1 MWKIIQLD
9 PILANQIAAWEV
21 VERPISVVKELVENS
36 IDAGATNI
44 KIEIE
49 GWGIDSIIIHDNGE
63 WIEKDDLLL
72 ITGKHTTSKIKNLD
86 DLQNVMS
93 FWFRW
98 EAIASIASV
107 SDLEIISK
115 SHSSD
120 MWYSFKDGNITQ
132 SPLEQGTKIIVK
144 NLFWQTPARLNYLKK
159 PRTEYTKIYEY
170 IRSIALIYPEIW
182 FEFISDDIQTCIY
195 RPADNYENRIMQILG
210 EEFGNNILK
219 IEWGTTGLSI
229 EAYISDPKIHF
240 KNKNKQLLYVNK
252 RLIKSPMIF
261 RAIADAYNRYIP
273 HGTHPAYLINI
284 VIDPTQVDVNVHPR
298 KQEIRFADEAQVFRL
313 VYHAIHEQLQSLS
326 LVHWEIS
333 HTQNIPET
341 EKTPQYYTGSG
352 TKFKSYSPYK
362 DTTINPAQGQ
372 IQDALKFSAALSWN
386 ASPSWDSGLSESS
399 GNFEA
404 FENSRD
410 LHMTKMWKII
420 GQAFNSYIIVETKDS
435 LQILDQH
442 ALAERIIY
450 ERLIQNGHTPKTQG
464 LLLAESFNLSP
475 KQFEIVEN
483 HKTTLKS
490 FGFEMELLGNN
501 ILQVSGIPDFVKKE
515 NLRDIIEWVIED
527 LWDSKIGKSQTL
539 EEVRNK
545 IAAYASCRSAIKFG
559 HKLSLLEM
567 NTLLNDAVTDYSATC
582 PHGRPVISNL
592 DLETLKNMYDR

>member
-36 IDAGATNI
+36 IDAGATHI
-44 KIEIE
+44 KVEIE
-49 GWGIDSIIIHDNGE
+49 WGWIDSIIIHDNGE
-63 WIEKDDLLL
+63 WIEKDDLGL
-72 ITGKHTTSKIKNLD
+72 ITGKHTTSKIKNLT

-107 SDLEIISK
+107 SGLEIISK
-115 SHSSD
+115 WKEAD
-120 MWYSFKDGNITQ
+120 FAYSFKDGSIET
-132 SPLEQGTKIIVK
+132 SALEQGTKIIVK
-144 NLFWQTPARLNYLKK
+144 NLFSKTPARLNYLKK

-182 FEFISDDIQTCIY
+182 FEFISDDSQVCTY
-195 RPADNYENRIMQILG
+195 RPSDNYEERIFQILG

-219 IEWGTTGLSI
+219 IEWGTEGLSLK
-229 EAYISDPKIHF
+229 AYVSDPKIHF

-252 RLIKSPMIF
+252 RLIKSPMVY

-273 HGTHPAYLINI
+273 HGTHCAYLINI

-298 KQEIRFADEAQVFRL
+298 KQEIRFADESQIFRL
-313 VYHAIHEQLQSLS
+313 VYHAIHEKLQALS
-326 LVHWEIS
+326 LVHWDMQGS
-333 HTQNIPET
+333 VNNKET
-341 EKTPQYYTGSG
+341 KKTPEYYTGSG

-362 DTTINPAQGQ
+362 DTTINPAQWN
-372 IQDALKFSAALSWN
+372 IQDALKFSGALMGNSGN
-386 ASPSWDSGLSESS
+386 NTPHDSELYQNQFESS
-399 GNFEA
+399 NDF
-404 FENSRD
+404 
-410 LHMTKMWKII
+410 HITKMWKII
-420 GQAFNSYIIVETKDS
+420 GQAFNSYIIVETTGS

-450 ERLIQNGHTPKTQG
+450 ERLIQTGYTPKTQG

-475 KQFEIVEN
+475 KEFETVKN
-483 HKTTLKS
+483 HTATLEE
-490 FGFEMELLGNN
+490 FWFNMELLGNN

-515 NLRDIIEWVIED
+515 NLRAIIEWVIED
-527 LWDSKIGKSQTL
+527 LWHSKIAASQTL
-539 EEVRNK
+539 EEVRNR
-545 IAAYASCRSAIKFG
+545 IAAYAACRSAIKFW
-559 HKLSLLEM
+559 HKLGLLEM
-567 NTLLNDAVTDYSATC
+567 NSLLNDAVTDYSATC
-582 PHGRPVISNL
+582 PHGRPVISDL

>member
-21 VERPISVVKELVENS
+21 VERPISVVKELIENS
-36 IDAGATNI
+36 IDAGANNI

-49 GWGIDSIIIHDNGE
+49 HGGIDRMVIHDNGE
-63 WIEKDDLLL
+63 WIEKDDLEL
-72 ITGKHTTSKIKNLD
+72 ITGKHTTSKIKNLA

-93 FWFRW
+93 FWFRG

-107 SDLEIISK
+107 SELEIVSK
-115 SHSSD
+115 HIHSD
-120 MWYSFKDGNITQ
+120 TWYRLKDGSIAQ
-132 SPLEQGTKIIVK
+132 EALETGTKIIVG
-144 NLFWQTPARLNYLKK
+144 NLFSRTPARLNYLKK

-182 FEFISDDIQTCIY
+182 FEFINDDTQVCIY
-195 RPADNYENRIMQILG
+195 RPSKSYEERITQILW
-210 EEFGNNILK
+210 EDFGNNILA
-219 IEWGTTGLSI
+219 IQWGTEWLTI
-229 EAYISDPKIHF
+229 DAYISDPKIHF

-252 RLIKSPMIF
+252 RLIKSPMIY
-261 RAIADAYNRYIP
+261 RAISDAYNRYIP

-284 VIDPTQVDVNVHPR
+284 TIDPTQVDVNVHPR
-298 KQEIRFADEAQVFRL
+298 KQEIRFADESQVFRL
-313 VYHAIHEQLQSLS
+313 VYHAIHEKLQALS
-326 LVHWEIS
+326 LVHWSVWTNEHI
-333 HTQNIPET
+333 QQT
-341 EKTPQYYTGSG
+341 EKNPEYYTGSG

-362 DTTINPAQGQ
+362 NTEINPAQWN
-372 IQDALKFSAALSWN
+372 IQDALNFSKALTGNSN
-386 ASPSWDSGLSESS
+386 THWDYHVDTTSHP
-399 GNFEA
+399 FETS
-404 FENSRD
+404 ND
-410 LHMTKMWKII
+410 LHITKMWKII
-420 GQAFNSYIIVETKDS
+420 GQAFNSYIIVETAGS

-450 ERLIQNGHTPKTQG
+450 ERLIQQGYKPKTQW
-464 LLLAESFNLSP
+464 LLLAESFNLSASE
-475 KQFEIVEN
+475 FLVVEN
-483 HKTTLKS
+483 HKKILKE

-515 NLRDIIEWVIED
+515 NLRDIVESVIED
-527 LWDSKIGKSQTL
+527 LENSKIGKSQTL

-582 PHGRPVISNL
+582 PHGRPVISDL